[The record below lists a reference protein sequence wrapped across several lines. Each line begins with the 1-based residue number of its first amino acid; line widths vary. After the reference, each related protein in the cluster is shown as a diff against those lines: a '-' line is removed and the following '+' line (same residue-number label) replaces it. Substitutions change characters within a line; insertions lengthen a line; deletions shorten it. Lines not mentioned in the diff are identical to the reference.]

1 MTPRMKITAKA
12 VRELKP
18 FGNHRTIEII
28 RTCPSRNSIEKKN
41 TCFPMGAMPTIATIA
56 ANQRAHEQMNL
67 KVFINNN
74 TSDQVYINE
83 AACTEGRFSV
93 FKCVRSSKNS
103 Y

>member
-18 FGNHRTIEII
+18 FGNQRTIRII
-28 RTCPSRNSIEKKN
+28 RTYPSMNSTEKKN

-67 KVFINNN
+67 KEIINKN
-74 TSDQVYINE
+74 TSVLFN
-83 AACTEGRFSV
+83 
-93 FKCVRSSKNS
+93 N
-103 Y
+103 